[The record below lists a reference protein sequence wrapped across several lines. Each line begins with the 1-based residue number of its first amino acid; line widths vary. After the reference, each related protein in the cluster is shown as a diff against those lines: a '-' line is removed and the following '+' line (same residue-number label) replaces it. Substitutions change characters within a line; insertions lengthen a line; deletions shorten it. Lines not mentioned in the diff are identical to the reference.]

1 MSLSSMPKSVLP
13 EKDPTPAVTTSG
25 HSPAYPPAIYAWY
38 VIAVL
43 FAVTLLSQLD
53 RQLPSLLVRPLRKE
67 FGISDTAFSL
77 LQGYA
82 FAIFYTLAGLPLG
95 RMVDRGNR
103 RNLILAGLLFWS
115 AATVLF
121 AFGQTYAHLILARI
135 GVGIGEAVLAPAAY
149 SMIADYMEPA
159 RRGRALAVYYISIA
173 IGSGA
178 SLLLGGWLLAAIP
191 PQGMTIGMLGEWPA
205 WRIAFLAAAAPVVP
219 LALLLLS
226 VREPARREV
235 TMDGEISDSQSSFAD
250 FAAHLRA
257 RRHLCTRAHVS
268 YLALHHWVWCPRLG
282 ARLVRSQLWH
292 TGLRSGPVLGMI
304 IAAAG
309 AAGTL
314 AGGFLSD
321 RWIARAV
328 PAARFRVALA
338 GVAIF
343 AVPSV
348 LWPLMPGPTPAFVLL
363 FITVL
368 GLGLSQSAAPA
379 SIQAVVPNRMR
390 GRAIALYLLLAGL
403 LGLGLGPTAVAL
415 VTDYVFGNDASLRYS
430 LALTARPSAL
440 FGLWLIGSGLRP
452 YAQAWRPCSQ
462 AESGVAAPTP
472 VPCAFSPGRR
482 GALSCVAAQVCA

>member
-257 RRHLCTRAHVS
+257 HAATFARVLTYPTLLSIIGYGALAWAPALFDRSFGIPVS
-268 YLALHHWVWCPRLG
+268 
-282 ARLVRSQLWH
+282 
-292 TGLRSGPVLGMI
+292 RSGPVLGMI

-430 LALTARPSAL
+430 LALTAGPSAL

-452 YAQAWRPCSQ
+452 YAQS
-462 AESGVAAPTP
+462 VA
-472 VPCAFSPGRR
+472 SMQPG
-482 GALSCVAAQVCA
+482 